1 MNFEL
6 ITKFAGIESVEDL
19 LQKYSEFQR
28 EPAYREE
35 LDPAMIRRKQEIQ
48 HQKQLE
54 RAKEIALQKRRQ
66 QELGIDQSGDNKRVQ
81 DARQDLNVDYNLDA
95 KKQQDQLRGLQEE
108 ETYEDKNRQ
117 LRNQESAEAV
127 FR

>member
-19 LQKYSEFQR
+19 LIKYSEFQR
-28 EPAYREE
+28 EPARNDDM
-35 LDPAMIRRKQEIQ
+35 DPAVLRRKQEIQ

-54 RAKEIALQKRRQ
+54 KNKEIALQKRRQ
-66 QELGIDQSGDNKRVQ
+66 QELGMDQSGDNQKIQ
-81 DARQDLNVDYNLDA
+81 NTGTDLNRDYSIDA

-108 ETYEDKNRQ
+108 ETYEDRNRQ
-117 LRNQESAEAV
+117 IRDQEAAKAL
-127 FR
+127 FM

>member
-19 LQKYSEFQR
+19 LIKYSEFQR
-28 EPAYREE
+28 EPARNDDM
-35 LDPAMIRRKQEIQ
+35 DPAVLRRKQEIQ

-54 RAKEIALQKRRQ
+54 KNKEIALQKRRQ
-66 QELGIDQSGDNKRVQ
+66 QELGMDQSGDNQKVQ
-81 DARQDLNVDYNLDA
+81 NTGTDLNRDYSIDA

-108 ETYEDKNRQ
+108 ETYEDRNRQ
-117 LRNQESAEAV
+117 IRDQEAAKAL
-127 FR
+127 FM

>member
-19 LQKYSEFQR
+19 LIKYSEFQR
-28 EPAYREE
+28 EPARNDDM
-35 LDPAMIRRKQEIQ
+35 DPAVLRRKQEIQ

-54 RAKEIALQKRRQ
+54 KNKEIALQKRRQ
-66 QELGIDQSGDNKRVQ
+66 QELGMDQSGDNQKIQ
-81 DARQDLNVDYNLDA
+81 NTGTDLNRDYSIDA

-108 ETYEDKNRQ
+108 ETYEDRNRQ
-117 LRNQESAEAV
+117 IRDQEAAKAV
-127 FR
+127 FM

>member
-19 LQKYSEFQR
+19 LIKYSEFQR
-28 EPAYREE
+28 EPARNDDM
-35 LDPAMIRRKQEIQ
+35 DPAVLRRKQEIQ

-54 RAKEIALQKRRQ
+54 KNKEIALQKRRQ
-66 QELGIDQSGDNKRVQ
+66 QELGMDQSGDNQKVQ
-81 DARQDLNVDYNLDA
+81 NTGTDLNRDYSIDA

-108 ETYEDKNRQ
+108 ETYEDRNRQ
-117 LRNQESAEAV
+117 IRDQEAAKAV
-127 FR
+127 FM